1 MNFEA
6 LIQEIYQ
13 EVKLSVDQGQVATY
27 IPQLATVDA
36 EKFGVY
42 LTSKEGSGYGVGDC
56 YTDFSIQSI
65 AKVLALSLAYK
76 LVGENLWTRLG
87 VEPSGTAFNSL
98 VQLEADQGKPRNPF
112 INAGALVISDV
123 LLTQLQHPKEDFL
136 DFVRSL
142 SDNKALSYS
151 IHIAESEKS
160 VGFRNVALCN
170 LIKSYGNLDNDPEE
184 VLDFYFN
191 LCSIEMNCQALS
203 ELFFFLANNGNKIG
217 TEEALLTQSEAKRIN
232 AIMQTCGFYD
242 ESGEFAF
249 KVGLPGKSGVGGGII
264 AVHPNQYAIA
274 VWSPRLN
281 SKGNSLKGMKFL
293 EAFTTRSKLSIF

>member
-1 MNFEA
+1 MNFQT

-13 EVKLSVDQGQVATY
+13 EVKQTADHGQVATY

-36 EKFGVY
+36 ERFGVY
-42 LTSKEGSGYGVGDC
+42 LTTKDGPSYGVGDC

-76 LVGENLWTRLG
+76 LVGEKMWSRLG

-112 INAGALVISDV
+112 INAGALVISDF
-123 LLTQLQHPKEDFL
+123 LLSQLENPKQDFL
-136 DFVRSL
+136 DFVRSI
-142 SDNKALSYS
+142 SDNKALTYS
-151 IHIAESEKS
+151 TTIAESEKS

-170 LIKSYGNLDNDPEE
+170 LIKAYGNLDNDPEE

-191 LCSIEMNCQALS
+191 LCSIEMNCKALS
-203 ELFFFLANNGNKIG
+203 ELYLYLANNGNKIG
-217 TEEALLTQSEAKRIN
+217 TDNQILTQSEAKRIN

-264 AVHPNQYAIA
+264 AIHPNEYAIA
-274 VWSPRLN
+274 VWSPKLN
-281 SKGNSLKGMKFL
+281 AKGNSVKGMRFL
-293 EAFTTRSKLSIF
+293 EAFTTKSKLSIF

>member
-1 MNFEA
+1 MNFQT

-13 EVKLSVDQGQVATY
+13 EVKQTADHGQVANY

-36 EKFGVY
+36 ERFGVY
-42 LTSKEGSGYGVGDC
+42 LTTKDGPGYGVGDC

-76 LVGENLWTRLG
+76 LVGEKMWSRLG

-112 INAGALVISDV
+112 INAGALVISDF
-123 LLTQLQHPKEDFL
+123 LLSQLENPKQDFL
-136 DFVRSL
+136 DFVRSI
-142 SDNKALSYS
+142 SDNKALTYS
-151 IHIAESEKS
+151 TTIAESEKS

-170 LIKSYGNLDNDPEE
+170 LIKAYGNLDNDPEE

-191 LCSIEMNCQALS
+191 LCSIEMNCKALS
-203 ELFFFLANNGNKIG
+203 ELYLYLANNGNKIG
-217 TEEALLTQSEAKRIN
+217 TDNQILTQSEAKRIN

-264 AVHPNQYAIA
+264 AIHPNEYAIA
-274 VWSPRLN
+274 VWSPKLN
-281 SKGNSLKGMKFL
+281 AKGNSVKGMRFL
-293 EAFTTRSKLSIF
+293 EAFTTKSKLSIF